1 MTGSTAV
8 VAGRPAGR
16 VTPSVNIGR
25 SRIRSR
31 DRTMTDTAT
40 PNVTLHPFD
49 DAIHLDT
56 LGNGRYRGRTTEAY
70 RNMVGPYGGITAAVM
85 LQALLQRPERL
96 GDPVALTVNFAGPVR
111 DGAFEIATREI
122 RTSRSTQHWFAEMVQ
137 EPDSDVSTTATAVFG
152 TRRETW
158 RHTEASPPSLPPRE
172 TLSAARKSTSAPWS
186 ERYDRRT
193 INDLDAGVARSW
205 VADVPPRPLDFPSL
219 ASLCDAIRP
228 WLFVRRPQPTPIGT
242 VTLNVYFHA
251 AADELAAIDAAPLKV
266 VAHTNV
272 IHRGFFDQEAQVW
285 SPDGALIATTQQVVW
300 FKA

>member
-1 MTGSTAV
+1 
-8 VAGRPAGR
+8 
-16 VTPSVNIGR
+16 
-25 SRIRSR
+25 
-31 DRTMTDTAT
+31 MTDTAT
-40 PNVTLHPFD
+40 ADVTLHPFD
-49 DAIHLDT
+49 DAMHLDA
-56 LGNGRYRGRTTEAY
+56 LGDGRYRGRTTEAY

-85 LQALLQRPERL
+85 LQALLQRSERL

-111 DGAFEIATREI
+111 DGEFVIATREI

-137 EPDSDVSTTATAVFG
+137 GSDPEVSTTATAVFG

-158 RHTEASPPSLPPRE
+158 RHTEASPPSLPSRE
-172 TLSAARKSTSAPWS
+172 SLVAARKSTSAPWS

-205 VADVPPRPLDFPSL
+205 VVDVPPRPLDFPSL
-219 ASLCDAIRP
+219 ASLCDAFRP

-251 AADELAAIDAAPLKV
+251 AADELAAIGAAPLKV
-266 VAHTNV
+266 VARSNV